1 MLFRSEYLLGAAAR
15 ARPES
20 NRRTEGAINRVRTI
34 SRLAERY
41 GLMMF
46 GRRWTDR
53 VVGVSDFAQMQA
65 PELLVQ

>member
-1 MLFRSEYLLGAAAR
+1 M
-15 ARPES
+15 
-20 NRRTEGAINRVRTI
+20 RTI
-34 SRLAERY
+34 SRLAERD